1 MPHKARSLRK
11 QRGDVTLFMLMAIML
26 SFLAIAMGLSDDVN
40 RRMRFALTDDQTAY
54 IQMLTGRLK
63 DAYGNLLRSRGN
75 ASYTAQPVYILDNP
89 GTISAAQL
97 LSALGEPNPKY
108 NVQAYVSD
116 LKTYSP
122 CTDTTSCTGV
132 TGLLTYR
139 KIYLWIPPESGI
151 DTSGVNA
158 SGQWTPDPMVSLWE
172 TVDGSIIQSEIYGTT
187 QHAYDRLTQ
196 WVQQYFAARQ
206 LTGGGVTTNRFRA
219 TDCADSLSQTG
230 LPCMDSATIATAAFL
245 QATGLTAS
253 DLVDGWGFPIQISNT
268 STASVLNLTST
279 QTQTNGQ
286 AFTVTRQILSP

>member
-1 MPHKARSLRK
+1 MLQKVRSLRN

-26 SFLAIAMGLSDDVN
+26 GFLAVAMGLSDDVN
-40 RRMRFALTDDQTAY
+40 RRMRYALTDDQTAY

-75 ASYTAQPVYILDNP
+75 ASYTAHSVYILDNP

-97 LSALGEPNPKY
+97 LNALGEPNPKY
-108 NVQAYVSD
+108 NVQAYVTD
-116 LKTYSP
+116 LKTFSP

-139 KIYLWIPPESGI
+139 KIYLWIPPESGV

-158 SGQWTPDPMVSLWE
+158 AGQWVPDPIVTLWE
-172 TVDGSIIQSEIYGTT
+172 TVDGTILQSEIFGTT

-206 LTGGGVTTNRFRA
+206 LKGGGVSTNRFRA
-219 TDCADSLSQTG
+219 IDCADSLSQTG
-230 LPCMDSATIATAAFL
+230 LPCMDSATTATSVFL
-245 QATGLTAS
+245 QATGLTTS

-268 STASVLNLTST
+268 ASASVINLTST

-286 AFTVTRQILSP
+286 AFTVTRQILNP